1 MENSN
6 ELNIKWGVRQRLQF
20 LERELFWTGKIS
32 RQSLMESM
40 GISKAQASIDIAS
53 YKKLAGQNLIY
64 DLSNKTYR
72 VSESFAPVFVS
83 TSPHSFLDQ
92 QIGVCAEY
100 SPLPFRE
107 IDSSH
112 LRLIHKAVIDKSW
125 VSIDYQSMTSSGL
138 SSRTIAPHSFVFDG
152 ARWHVRAYDF
162 ISKEFRDF
170 VLGRIKE
177 AVETK
182 LEPPNE
188 ELNWETQ
195 HDIAWEDEVEL
206 VLTPHPGL
214 NPEQRDAICSDY
226 RMAEGQTV
234 LSVRK
239 ACLFYIVSRLRL
251 LDEADDP
258 AIQQVVIANKEE
270 IKIHLKSPQSMRET
284 HG

>member
-1 MENSN
+1 MD
-6 ELNIKWGVRQRLQF
+6 IKWGVRQRLQF

-53 YKKLAGQNLIY
+53 YKRLAGENLIY

-72 VSESFAPVFVS
+72 VSQNFAPVFVS

-92 QIGVCAEY
+92 QVGVCAEY

-107 IDSSH
+107 IDPSH

-182 LEPPNE
+182 LEGPNE
-188 ELNWETQ
+188 ELNWEAR

-206 VLTPHPGL
+206 VLIPHPGL
-214 NPEQRDAICSDY
+214 KPEQRDAICSDY
-226 RMAEGQTV
+226 RMSEGQAV
-234 LSVRK
+234 LTVRK

-258 AIQQVVIANKEE
+258 AIQQIVMANKEE
-270 IKIHLKSPQSMRET
+270 VKILLKSPQSMGET